1 MLPSSTMKIATWNVN
16 SIKAR
21 KERLLDWL
29 ARHAPDVLCLQ
40 ELKLEAKAFPEDE
53 IRQAGYHAVLLGQK
67 TYNGVAILSR
77 EPASDVR
84 LGFGNPE
91 LDVQSRVIS
100 ARVGE
105 LQVISAYVPN
115 GAEITNEKY
124 AYKLS
129 WLESFAAYLRET
141 CVADRPIALCG
152 DFNIAPD
159 DRDVPN
165 AREWADTVY
174 CTPEVRA
181 AYQKLLDAAGFRD
194 CLRMHRAEAGLYTW
208 WDYRQLAF
216 PKNQGV
222 RIDHVLAT
230 APLAARCSGVVIDRD
245 QRKGKL
251 PSDHAPVIAEFG

>member
-1 MLPSSTMKIATWNVN
+1 MKIATWNVN

-77 EPASDVR
+77 EPPSEVK
-84 LGFGNPE
+84 LGFGDAE

-100 ARVGE
+100 ARIGE

-115 GAEITNEKY
+115 GAEVTSEKY

-129 WLESFAAYLRET
+129 WLECFAAYLRAT
-141 CVADRPIALCG
+141 CAPDRPIALCG

-165 AREWADTVY
+165 AQAWADTVY

-181 AYQKLLDAAGFRD
+181 AYQKLLDAADFRD
-194 CLRMHRAEAGLYTW
+194 CLRIHRAEAGLYTW

-230 APLAARCSGVVIDRD
+230 APLAARCTAAVIDRD

-251 PSDHAPVIAEFG
+251 PSDHAPVIAEFT